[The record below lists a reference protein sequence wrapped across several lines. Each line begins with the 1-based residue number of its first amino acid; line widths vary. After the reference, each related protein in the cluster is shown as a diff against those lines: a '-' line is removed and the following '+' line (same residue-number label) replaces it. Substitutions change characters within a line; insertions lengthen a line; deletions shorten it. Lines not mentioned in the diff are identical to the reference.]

1 MRTSAGH
8 DSVRPGSLRRVST
21 PNSTPSLLERILA
34 FATLA
39 IIIIAVV
46 SYFITI
52 IVGMNDREAL
62 AGGLWQFVTW
72 LAYVG
77 LPIGFVLLL
86 ALLGVSMGRRSRE
99 NAASSGTSTS
109 NRSTGKAPQKRGGK
123 SAKGRR

>member
-1 MRTSAGH
+1 M
-8 DSVRPGSLRRVST
+8 ST

-39 IIIIAVV
+39 IIVIAVA
-46 SYFITI
+46 SYITTI

-62 AGGLWQFVTW
+62 ANGLWQFVTW

-86 ALLGVSMGRRSRE
+86 ALLGVSMSRRSRE
-99 NAASSGTSTS
+99 NAASSGASKPHQSTK
-109 NRSTGKAPQKRGGK
+109 NAPQKRGGK
-123 SAKGRR
+123 NAKGRR